1 LNNQDVRKVE
11 RRLLPALFT
20 PQPQKRFF
28 VLAHD
33 DPGVGAALR
42 FRSGCSAVRKKSG
55 QGGDNGYPA
64 CASLDH
70 AQQDRIDRI
79 EHPNHIGLDQRA
91 ADFRDFEISSGR
103 SSAHDPCIGK
113 QKINR
118 RGGVECH
125 EPGFELGRT
134 ADINERRRYHSAPF
148 TAGHRDVVEPL
159 LMASEQP

>member
-1 LNNQDVRKVE
+1 
-11 RRLLPALFT
+11 
-20 PQPQKRFF
+20 
-28 VLAHD
+28 
-33 DPGVGAALR
+33 
-42 FRSGCSAVRKKSG
+42 VRKKSG

-113 QKINR
+113 QKISR

-125 EPGFELGRT
+125 EPGFELSRT
-134 ADINERRRYHSAPF
+134 ADVNERSRYDSAPF

-159 LMASEQP
+159 LMIARRTMQACQRPLPAGRCNTPSRPSMAPTPMVAILADPYHVAIKSTATLEQWP